1 MKAFLIFLALSAAG
15 SCSAAFQDW
24 DPIQQQQF
32 KTHLIL
38 QGIDTYQ
45 TMKMIDC
52 QKIESCYLKERS
64 PFYPK
69 RPSKGRLLTQK
80 IAGNVIMYYIIDRST
95 PLQRKRRL
103 KAMIIIGTAVVL
115 NNGFY
120 LETRF

>member
-24 DPIQQQQF
+24 DPVHQQQF

-52 QKIESCYLKERS
+52 QKLQGCYLEERN
-64 PFYPK
+64 PLYPK

-80 IAGNVIMYYIIDRST
+80 VLGNALVYYAIDRAT

-103 KAMIIIGTAVVL
+103 KAMIIVGTAVVL